1 MTQNQPKMDIKKEA
15 VREYLVDGIPY
26 RALAKKYGVSR
37 STINKWVL
45 VHQGIHDLPRCH
57 SQISY
62 DLQQKKLGKKSKQ
75 VVKQHQSD
83 LEKKIEVLEKQLE
96 WEKLRTMAL
105 DTMINVAERE
115 LNIDIR
121 KKPGTK
127 QPGK

>member
-1 MTQNQPKMDIKKEA
+1 MDIKKEA

-26 RALAKKYGVSR
+26 RALAEKYGVSR

-45 VHQGIHDLPRCH
+45 VHQGIYDLPRSH
-57 SQISY
+57 KQVSY
-62 DLQQKKLGKKSKQ
+62 DLQQKNLGTKSKHA
-75 VVKQHQSD
+75 VKEHQSE

-96 WEKLRTMAL
+96 WEKLRTLAL
-105 DTMINVAERE
+105 DTLINVAERE

-127 QPGK
+127 QPGS

>member
-1 MTQNQPKMDIKKEA
+1 MDIKKEA
-15 VREYLVDGIPY
+15 VREYLEDGIPY

-37 STINKWVL
+37 STINTWVL
-45 VHQGIHDLPRCH
+45 VHQGIHDIGRSH
-57 SQISY
+57 KQVSY

-75 VVKQHQSD
+75 AVQHLQSD

-96 WEKLRTMAL
+96 WEKLKSLAL

-121 KKPGTK
+121 KKPGTRQSEK
-127 QPGK
+127 

>member
-1 MTQNQPKMDIKKEA
+1 MDIKKEA
-15 VREYLVDGIPY
+15 VKEYLIDGIPY
-26 RALAKKYGVSR
+26 RAIAKKYGVSR

-45 VHQGIHDLPRCH
+45 IHQGIHNLPRSH
-57 SQISY
+57 KQVSY
-62 DLQQKKLGKKSKQ
+62 DLQQKNLGKKSKQ
-75 VVKQHQSD
+75 IIRQHQSE

-96 WEKLRTMAL
+96 WEKLRSLAL

-127 QPGK
+127 QPGS

>member
-1 MTQNQPKMDIKKEA
+1 MDIKKEA

-26 RALAKKYGVSR
+26 RSLSKKYGVSR
-37 STINKWVL
+37 TTINKWVL
-45 VHQGIHDLPRCH
+45 VHQGIYDLPRSH
-57 SQISY
+57 KQVTY
-62 DLQQKKLGKKSKQ
+62 DLQQKTLGTKSKQ
-75 VVKQHQSD
+75 IIRQDQSD

-96 WEKLRTMAL
+96 WEKLRSLAL

>member
-1 MTQNQPKMDIKKEA
+1 MDIKKEA
-15 VREYLVDGIPY
+15 VREYLVDGMPY

-45 VHQGIHDLPRCH
+45 IHQGIHDLPRTH
-57 SQISY
+57 KQVVY
-62 DLQQKKLGKKSKQ
+62 DLQQKNLGKKSKQ
-75 VVKQHQSD
+75 IIRLGQSD

-96 WEKLRTMAL
+96 WEKLRSLAL
-105 DTMINVAERE
+105 DAMINVAERE

-127 QPGK
+127 QPGS